1 MDLHALESGQLLTD
15 EVFLVT
21 QAKLGVDRRGQNY
34 YTLTLND
41 ESGTEIEGKIWS
53 DNIGPEVVPGNGIEV
68 LARVD
73 EYRGQKQL
81 NIQRYTVLPADEYDL
96 SAYVRTTDIDVDRAF
111 ETLFDWEGDE
121 FENPYLRRLMA
132 ELHDNNGFA
141 SAFKT
146 SPAASFHH
154 HNYQG
159 GLVEHTLEVWNLA
172 DRISD
177 LYSDRLDRDLLLAGA
192 ALHDIG
198 KINCYSLTAGVSERT
213 EAGELLDHLFISAS
227 MASNLWDSVVKP
239 ELDEDETGEATR
251 CKTLLLHVIL
261 SHHGKQEWG
270 SPVLPRTPEAVLL
283 HYCDVLSASMHKCFH
298 ALEQTPQDELWT
310 DNVYLMDQARRL
322 FVQQRQPAEEP
333 DGEQ

>member
-1 MDLHALESGQLLTD
+1 MDLRALETGQILTG

-41 ESGTEIEGKIWS
+41 ESGTEIAGKIWS
-53 DNIGPEVVPGNGIEV
+53 DNIGPEVVRGHGIEV

-81 NIQRYTVLPADEYDL
+81 NIQRYTVLAADEYDL
-96 SAYVRTTDIDVDRAF
+96 SPYVRTTEIDVDRAF
-111 ETLFDWEGDE
+111 DTLFNWEGDE
-121 FENPYLRRLMA
+121 FENPYLRPLMA
-132 ELHDNNGFA
+132 DLHVNQAFA

-154 HNYQG
+154 HNYRG
-159 GLVEHTLEVWNLA
+159 GLIEHTLEVWNLA

-177 LYSDRLDRDLLLAGA
+177 LYGGRLDRDLLLAGA

-198 KINCYSLTAGVSERT
+198 KVNCYRLTAGVSERT
-213 EAGELLDHLFISAS
+213 VAGELLEHLFISAS
-227 MASNLWDSVVKP
+227 MVSNLWDSVVKP
-239 ELDEDETGEATR
+239 GVPDEEAHEAAR
-251 CKTLLLHVIL
+251 YKTLLLHVIL
-261 SHHGKQEWG
+261 SHHGRQEWG
-270 SPVLPRTPEAVLL
+270 SPVLPRTPEALLL

-298 ALEQTPQDELWT
+298 ALEQAPPNQLWT
-310 DNVYLMDQARRL
+310 NDVYLMDQARRL
-322 FVQQRQPAEEP
+322 LVRGVPDTDEP
-333 DGEQ
+333 EDE